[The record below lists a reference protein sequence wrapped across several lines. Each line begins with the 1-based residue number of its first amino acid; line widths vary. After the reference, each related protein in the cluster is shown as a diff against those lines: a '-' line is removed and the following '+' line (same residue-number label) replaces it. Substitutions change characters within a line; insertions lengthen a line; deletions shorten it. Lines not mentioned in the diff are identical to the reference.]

1 MYKVSDF
8 LIYCLW
14 IWIFTILNLLDFI
27 NYSLLYSSF
36 FGLLFTIYNT
46 FFVVNNNLL
55 QDRIII
61 VLIEIIV
68 LCITIYKHFV
78 IDNKKLFDVN
88 DIIFN
93 ILLFIVYL
101 LFIGLMG
108 KSFYGLYFVEYRNKN

>member
-101 LFIGLMG
+101 LFIRLMG